1 MEEDE
6 EEGLRIGTYSGIEP
20 DSEEFGRES
29 KKSGTDR
36 CGKLENVVR
45 EETKVQE
52 RAIRTTEKDTT
63 RVEEKHGKAGS
74 ILPRLFCV
82 FTISLLFWKFRFLS
96 PILAA
101 STAFFSNPCCF

>member
-6 EEGLRIGTYSGIEP
+6 EEGLRIGTYPGIEA

-36 CGKLENVVR
+36 CGKPENVVW
-45 EETKVQE
+45 EETNVQE

-63 RVEEKHGKAGS
+63 RVEGKHGKAGS

-82 FTISLLFWKFRFLS
+82 FAISFLFLEVSFPFAHFGS
-96 PILAA
+96 FDGI
-101 STAFFSNPCCF
+101 FSIPCCF